1 MCLAISKPA
10 RAIIPVEHLEAGY
23 EGNPH
28 GCGFC
33 YPEGGKV
40 VVVKGLLKFD
50 DFLKQYKEKEHLP
63 MLVHFRVSTHGKPN
77 FLNCHPFS
85 MLSEKYALIHNGMIP
100 IAQSYPELSDTGNF
114 SKLVMEPML
123 KAGIDMAKPSFVYLV
138 QQAIGSHNKVCVMD
152 WTGRVVIYNETSG
165 EVEEAID
172 KDDKPVMIKDK
183 AGVEYQAEVWYSH
196 GGYKFFKKRHTTKH
210 RDEYE
215 GYFNCGTGNQSI
227 SADELAAGFTG
238 TPAGEVNPKFVNRA
252 KLDTPPS
259 VIAGF
264 KAGVKDASQSAEAIV
279 SAHGGFVKHDGQG
292 GQLVHIQLPKKDTAI
307 SEITSGPIFDARS
320 ELEIFHLQTKMNLTR
335 AEAIASLGLRLED
348 CLSYV

>member
-100 IAQSYPELSDTGNF
+100 IHQSYPELSDTGNF
-114 SKLVMEPML
+114 AKLVIEPLAMDD
-123 KAGIDMAKPSFVYLV
+123 ADYAAVMMANRVFGGSFSSRLV
-138 QQAIGSHNKVCVMD
+138 RRIRDVEGLSYYIHSSIGV
-152 WTGRVVIYNETSG
+152 TG
-165 EVEEAID
+165 
-172 KDDKPVMIKDK
+172 KDDGATVDRK
-183 AGVEYQAEVWYSH
+183 S
-196 GGYKFFKKRHTTKH
+196 
-210 RDEYE
+210 
-215 GYFNCGTGNQSI
+215 
-227 SADELAAGFTG
+227 
-238 TPAGEVNPKFVNRA
+238 
-252 KLDTPPS
+252 
-259 VIAGF
+259 
-264 KAGVKDASQSAEAIV
+264 
-279 SAHGGFVKHDGQG
+279 
-292 GQLVHIQLPKKDTAI
+292 
-307 SEITSGPIFDARS
+307 
-320 ELEIFHLQTKMNLTR
+320 TR
-335 AEAIASLGLRLED
+335 L
-348 CLSYV
+348 